1 MTMLF
6 AAARESLAGTFET
19 CWPGSDNVRLQE
31 RFGRHFLR
39 STFSDFA
46 FLHRLDPSETFG
58 QHPTLQ

>member
-6 AAARESLAGTFET
+6 EAARESLAGTFET

-39 STFSDFA
+39 STFSDF
-46 FLHRLDPSETFG
+46 DPSETFG

>member
-39 STFSDFA
+39 STFSDF
-46 FLHRLDPSETFG
+46 DPSETFG